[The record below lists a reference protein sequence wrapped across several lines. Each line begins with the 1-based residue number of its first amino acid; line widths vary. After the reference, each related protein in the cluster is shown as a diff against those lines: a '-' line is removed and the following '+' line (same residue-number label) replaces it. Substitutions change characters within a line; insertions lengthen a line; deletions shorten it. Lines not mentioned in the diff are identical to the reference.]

1 MSMGV
6 QLLVS
11 SGDTGATQTSSCNVF
26 FPSGRRLYRSI
37 WTRLTLGTSTILAR
51 VRPAS
56 PRRAGVLFRR
66 EFFYGFYG
74 TSASTPMLGGLL
86 LQLIDR
92 LEESGVCGGRD
103 ITLVQLNRF
112 LYKAARTHSAAAIDT
127 VHGNNAWDE
136 STVNC
141 SLGYEATEGW
151 DPASGLGTVN

>member
-1 MSMGV
+1 
-6 QLLVS
+6 
-11 SGDTGATQTSSCNVF
+11 
-26 FPSGRRLYRSI
+26 
-37 WTRLTLGTSTILAR
+37 
-51 VRPAS
+51 
-56 PRRAGVLFRR
+56 
-66 EFFYGFYG
+66 
-74 TSASTPMLGGLL
+74 MLGGLL

-141 SLGYEATEGW
+141 GLGYEATEGW